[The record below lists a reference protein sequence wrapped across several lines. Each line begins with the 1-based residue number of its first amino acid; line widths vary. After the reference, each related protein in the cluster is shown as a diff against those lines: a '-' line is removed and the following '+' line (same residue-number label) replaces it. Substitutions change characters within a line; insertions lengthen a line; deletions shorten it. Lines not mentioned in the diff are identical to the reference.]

1 MILAVEWNGDKITSI
16 QFLGLVMCMLGVS
29 GHVWQKHKKSKS
41 IENRYGIV
49 GSDDNKHLTLPESDT
64 DDSVGSNSS
73 TEVLF
78 DILNRRH
85 S

>member
-1 MILAVEWNGDKITSI
+1 MTTMK
-16 QFLGLVMCMLGVS
+16 FFGLVMCLIGVS
-29 GHVWQKHKKSKS
+29 GHMWKKFTNSEI

-49 GSDDNKHLTLPESDT
+49 DTEDDNKHLTLPENVY
-64 DDSVGSNSS
+64 DDSDDSNSS

-78 DILNRRH
+78 DILNKRY